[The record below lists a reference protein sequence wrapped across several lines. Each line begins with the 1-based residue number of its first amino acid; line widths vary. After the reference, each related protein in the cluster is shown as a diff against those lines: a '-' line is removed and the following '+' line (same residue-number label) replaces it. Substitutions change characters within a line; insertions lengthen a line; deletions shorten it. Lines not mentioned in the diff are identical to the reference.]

1 MVADGDFATRLRGL
15 GVEPPL
21 RLGDRYGTV
30 VDAHGREV
38 LAVDIDRTRPN
49 GVAEAL
55 TKLFCSAINAT
66 AEFGDEP

>member
-1 MVADGDFATRLRGL
+1 
-15 GVEPPL
+15 
-21 RLGDRYGTV
+21 
-30 VDAHGREV
+30 V

-66 AEFGDEP
+66 AEFGDEA